1 MEETLESLK
10 ETARNIKL
18 VIFDV
23 DGVLT
28 DGSLYFDNQGQEFKA
43 FNSLD
48 GHGIRLLLENGIEI
62 ALITGR
68 TSNLVEA
75 RAKNLRLNPDLIYQ
89 GYRDKIPAYKDLLEN
104 TDFTPEQI
112 AYVGDDVIDLP
123 IMSQV
128 GFSIAV
134 GDAHWFVKDNAD
146 WITQQ
151 VGGKGAARDVCEFIL
166 DAQGKLESLYEA
178 YLHTAEN

>member
-1 MEETLESLK
+1 MTDQIK
-10 ETARNIKL
+10 IKAQNIKL
-18 VIFDV
+18 VIFDI

-28 DGSLYFDNQGQEFKA
+28 DSRLYFDNQGQEYKA
-43 FNSLD
+43 FNSKD

-68 TSNLVEA
+68 TSELVLA

-89 GYRDKIPAYKDLLEN
+89 GYRDKIPAFNDLLDK
-104 TDFTPEQI
+104 TGYTREQI

-123 IMSQV
+123 IMCQV
-128 GFSIAV
+128 GLSIAV
-134 GDAHWFVKDNAD
+134 NDAHWFVKEHAN

-151 VGGKGAARDVCEFIL
+151 SGGNGAARDVCEFIL
-166 DAQGKLESLYEA
+166 DAQDKLEALYQA
-178 YLHTAEN
+178 YLDVDSQPK